1 MHRPHTPAKTSVLE
15 AQAARMAGQLCTKA
29 LPWWSER
36 VDARHGG
43 YLLSPDEKQLATQSR
58 MAWAFSHAHR
68 KGLGDYLGAA
78 EQGVAFLL
86 EHFRDPKYAGFF
98 WKTDLSGRVRSDRK
112 ILYGQVFVVYALV
125 EYFRAT
131 GDPDALDEARSVFEV
146 LLERAHDDEYGGWLE
161 HFRRSWRP
169 IRRPGRHVEV
179 EVGGLK
185 SANAHLHV
193 IEALSEL
200 YEETDDQAV
209 GASLAET
216 VDVCTA
222 HFYPEDPSASSQHRT
237 RDWGRAGRPGVSRGH
252 NVEFAWLL
260 VAAEKALGREPSW
273 SRFDR
278 YLSHALAA
286 PQTDRVWWVEA
297 ETLAALT
304 IAVSSRPQP
313 RYVEALE
320 GLLEFLLAYQID
332 PVDGIWLHTVGVD
345 GSAVNSAKVGTWK
358 DAYHELRA
366 SVLLTE
372 AFGPRAGGPRPVSLR
387 ED

>member
-1 MHRPHTPAKTSVLE
+1 M
-15 AQAARMAGQLCTKA
+15 
-29 LPWWSER
+29 
-36 VDARHGG
+36 
-43 YLLSPDEKQLATQSR
+43 
-58 MAWAFSHAHR
+58 
-68 KGLGDYLGAA
+68 
-78 EQGVAFLL
+78 AFLL
-86 EHFRDPKYAGFF
+86 EHFRDPKHGGLF
-98 WKTDLSGRVRSDRK
+98 WKTDLSGRMHSDRK
-112 ILYGQVFVVYALV
+112 ILYGQAFVLYALV

-131 GDPDALDEARSVFEV
+131 GDRDALDEARSVFEM
-146 LLERAHDDEYGGWLE
+146 LLERAHDDAHGGWLE
-161 HFRRSWRP
+161 HFGRSWRP

-185 SANAHLHV
+185 SANTHLHV
-193 IEALSEL
+193 MEALSEL
-200 YEETDDQAV
+200 YVETGDPAV

-222 HFYPEDPSASSQHRT
+222 HFYPEDPSASSQHRAS
-237 RDWGRAGRPGVSRGH
+237 DWGRAGRPGVSYGH

-260 VAAEKALGREPSW
+260 LGAEKALGRKPSLTR
-273 SRFDR
+273 SEA

-286 PQTDRVWWVEA
+286 PETDRVWWVEA

-320 GLLEFLLAYQID
+320 SLLEFLLTYQID
-332 PVDGIWLHTVGVD
+332 PVDGIWLHTVAAD
-345 GSAVNSAKVGTWK
+345 WRPVNPTKVATWK

-372 AFGPRAGGPRPVSLR
+372 AFGPR